1 MASTVRSAADGA
13 QRAARTAQDTVRTGL
28 GTAAEVA
35 QRSTDN
41 VAQLFSLSGKQ
52 TQEAAGKAAE
62 RMQAVAQSSTTL
74 VRGFQEVS
82 RAVFEMT
89 QNRFQKNVEAL
100 TALSRCRSV
109 PEFLTAQASLVR
121 DNVDLTLE
129 NSQRLTQLAV
139 GAFEEMSRTVT
150 VEASKADRSNR
161 AA

>member
-1 MASTVRSAADGA
+1 MREVSADFIELSAD
-13 QRAARTAQDTVRTGL
+13 V
-28 GTAAEVA
+28 
-35 QRSTDN
+35 
-41 VAQLFSLSGKQ
+41 QLFSLSGKQ

-121 DNVDLTLE
+121 DNVDLTL
-129 NSQRLTQLAV
+129 
-139 GAFEEMSRTVT
+139 GASRTATNALIHAGGSPT
-150 VEASKADRSNR
+150 VR
-161 AA
+161 AASTRMLSCFDELKSVL